1 MPARGNLDAPKP
13 RKRSAKRRSTSA
25 PTLAS
30 GGKRQVRDIARQ
42 IRSAI
47 SLDDVLTGVVAE
59 AGQALGA
66 DVAVVRLRE
75 NTAGATWARPGAT
88 AGAVDVRED
97 LLHAMT
103 GDDIVDVDDLSND
116 PLVWAAARHRLGA
129 ALGVPLSAADKVV
142 GHLVLST
149 AARTAWP
156 EHDLASLVTL
166 APDIAAAIEHAQLYD
181 RERTMV
187 QQLQELD
194 WPAYITK
201 PFVARTLTGVTVR
214 P

>member
-1 MPARGNLDAPKP
+1 M
-13 RKRSAKRRSTSA
+13 
-25 PTLAS
+25 
-30 GGKRQVRDIARQ
+30 
-42 IRSAI
+42 
-47 SLDDVLTGVVAE
+47 
-59 AGQALGA
+59 
-66 DVAVVRLRE
+66 AVVRLRE
-75 NTAGATWARPGAT
+75 KTAGATWARPGAT
-88 AGAVDVRED
+88 AGAMDVRED

-103 GDDIVDVDDLSND
+103 GDDIVLVDDLSND

-187 QQLQELD
+187 QPLQELD
-194 WPAYITK
+194 WPAS
-201 PFVARTLTGVTVR
+201 PSPSWPG

>member
-59 AGQALGA
+59 AGQALEA
-66 DVAVVRLRE
+66 DVPVVRLRE
-75 NTAGATWARPGAT
+75 NTAMATWARPGAT
-88 AGAVDVRED
+88 AGAMDVRED

-103 GDDIVDVDDLSND
+103 GDDIVVVDDLSND

-149 AARTAWP
+149 AARTHGQSATWP
-156 EHDLASLVTL
+156 RWS
-166 APDIAAAIEHAQLYD
+166 PS
-181 RERTMV
+181 RRTSPRPSSTRSSMTGNARWCSSCKSSTGPPTSPSPS
-187 QQLQELD
+187 
-194 WPAYITK
+194 WPG
-201 PFVARTLTGVTVR
+201 P
-214 P
+214 